1 MANNKNHIIGVVQKG
16 YARIRVGD
24 RGGAYIPSEEIAT
37 LPEVQDMQKR
47 AAAIVSRN
55 AKINGAYIAGQEAG
69 RRQVSFAKDVA
80 VKGQAVAVKG
90 QTLELKDKAKA

>member
-1 MANNKNHIIGVVQKG
+1 MANNKNHIIGEVQKG

-47 AAAIVSRN
+47 AAAIVGRN
-55 AKINGAYIAGQEAG
+55 TKINGAYIAGQEAV
-69 RRQVSFAKDVA
+69 RKYASTAKGA
-80 VKGQAVAVKG
+80 TVKE
-90 QTLELKDKAKA
+90 QTLEQKDKAKA

>member
-1 MANNKNHIIGVVQKG
+1 MANYKNHFIGVMQKG

-47 AAAIVSRN
+47 AAAIVGRRP
-55 AKINGAYIAGQEAG
+55 KINAAYIAGQEAG
-69 RRQVSFAKDVA
+69 RKQASFAKDVI
-80 VKGQAVAVKG
+80 VKEQA
-90 QTLELKDKAKA
+90 LEQKDKAKA

>member
-24 RGGAYIPSEEIAT
+24 RGGAYIPSEEIAS

-47 AAAIVSRN
+47 AAAIVGRN
-55 AKINGAYIAGQEAG
+55 LKINGAYTAGQEAG
-69 RRQVSFAKDVA
+69 RKYASYAKDASV
-80 VKGQAVAVKG
+80 VKQAIE
-90 QTLELKDKAKA
+90 QKDKAKA

>member
-47 AAAIVSRN
+47 AAAIVGRN
-55 AKINGAYIAGQEAG
+55 TKINGAYMAVQEAS
-69 RRQVSFAKDVA
+69 RRHASFAKDVA
-80 VKGQAVAVKG
+80 VKEQA
-90 QTLELKDKAKA
+90 LEQKDKAKV

>member
-1 MANNKNHIIGVVQKG
+1 MANNKNHIIGEVQKG

-47 AAAIVSRN
+47 AAAIVGRN
-55 AKINGAYIAGQEAG
+55 TKINGAYIAGKEVVRGHA
-69 RRQVSFAKDVA
+69 SFAKGATVNE
-80 VKGQAVAVKG
+80 QA
-90 QTLELKDKAKA
+90 LEQKVKAKA